1 MSTNVYAIA
10 SVSLVSV
17 ISLLGV
23 FAISMKPRSLAKM
36 TFLLV
41 SLATGC
47 MLGNAIVHLIPES
60 YENVIDGKI
69 SSFAVSLL
77 MLGGFL
83 FCFALQKVNGHWQ
96 HSGTVHNEPCHCDH
110 PDGDH
115 ASEPDADHAPEPA
128 SGLKHIHHTGHMSLL
143 AHGMDNLTDGILIA
157 VTYLASI
164 PAGIATTVSIIS
176 HEIPMEFGGFGVLVK
191 AGFKPWQ
198 AVFINFLSALVALTG
213 TVGVLIADTYFK
225 SLPLYLTPIGAGVV
239 VYLVAAGLVP
249 MLQQERDVK
258 RSLVQIAIMGTGV
271 LIMVLAKMF
280 EAYLGV

>member
-1 MSTNVYAIA
+1 MNPNVYAIA

-23 FAISMKPRSLAKM
+23 FALSMKPRSLATM

-60 YENVIDGKI
+60 FENVIDGHI

-83 FCFALQKVNGHWQ
+83 FCFALQKANGHWQ
-96 HSGTVHNEPCHCDH
+96 HSGAAHIETVPCESDHC
-110 PDGDH
+110 
-115 ASEPDADHAPEPA
+115 PEDQTEVEQPH
-128 SGLKHIHHTGHMSLL
+128 GLKHIHHTGHMSLL
-143 AHGMDNLTDGILIA
+143 AHAIDNLTDGVLIA
-157 VTYLASI
+157 ATYLASI
-164 PAGIATTVSIIS
+164 PAGIATTVSIVS

-191 AGFKPWQ
+191 AGFKPWH
-198 AVFINFLSALVALTG
+198 AVFINFLSALIALTG
-213 TVGVLIADTYFK
+213 TIGVLIADNYFK
-225 SLPLYLTPIGAGVV
+225 SLPVYLTPIGAGVV
-239 VYLVAAGLVP
+239 LYLVASGLVP

-258 RSLVQIAIMGTGV
+258 RSAIQMSIMGVGIV
-271 LIMVLAKMF
+271 IMVLAKMF

>member
-1 MSTNVYAIA
+1 MSTNFYAIA

-23 FAISMKPRSLAKM
+23 FAISMKPRSLATM

-96 HSGTVHNEPCHCDH
+96 HAGTVHTDPCDCDH
-110 PDGDH
+110 ADDH
-115 ASEPDADHAPEPA
+115 PNAPAATPAPEG
-128 SGLKHIHHTGHMSLL
+128 GLKHIHHTGHMSLL

-225 SLPLYLTPIGAGVV
+225 ALPLYLTPIGAGVV

-249 MLQQERDVK
+249 MLQQERDTK
-258 RSLVQIAIMGTGV
+258 RSLVQISIMGAGV
-271 LIMVLAKMF
+271 LIMVFAKMF